1 MENITCLKTAVLGF
15 GNPVRSDDA
24 IGVYVANEL
33 KRLLSGREDVS
44 VFDMGT
50 SAFEILF
57 QLNGHQRIIVVDGV
71 LNSGEEDGT
80 LFRLPVSEIEAYIQD
95 DPMVFLHGLKW
106 DQALSYAKKMMGEAY
121 PEHNISVCLISI
133 SDTKMEMQLSEKVKQ
148 AGDKLVSLILH
159 ELQ

>member
-1 MENITCLKTAVLGF
+1 
-15 GNPVRSDDA
+15 
-24 IGVYVANEL
+24 
-33 KRLLSGREDVS
+33 
-44 VFDMGT
+44 MGT

-80 LFRLPVSEIEAYIQD
+80 LFHLPVSEIETYIQD

-121 PEHNISVCLISI
+121 PEDNISVYLISI
-133 SDTKMEMQLSEKVKQ
+133 SDTKMEMQLSDKVKQ
-148 AGDKLVSLILH
+148 AGNKLVGLILN